1 MKYNNALEQATLK
14 ETFGNILASVVSGI
28 TRFVSGRSHEDGP
41 SPLKLSPR
49 A

>member
-1 MKYNNALEQATLK
+1 MKYKNTLEQATLK
-14 ETFGNILASVVSGI
+14 ETFGNILANVVAGI
-28 TRFVSGRSHEDGP
+28 IRFVSGRSHEDGP